1 MADVWVDASAW
12 VQAVGTIAAVVGAA
26 WVAAGKSRAARLRE
40 EADRRAA
47 AERETKALTA
57 SRTAAMN
64 LAILAVTQIHD
75 LHALLKDEARRGR
88 VQRVSPSRTLE
99 TNERLLTAFPIQSLN
114 DADAMVAFAFFPGA
128 LATAAEIYANL
139 EGPSGPVTPTR
150 SRARKC
156 SPSPRQMSL
165 LDRTAQR
172 RRRELRESLE
182 LDGATQGAGSPG
194 ARPEAAIRSS
204 L

>member
-1 MADVWVDASAW
+1 LADVWSDTSAW

-26 WVAAGKSRAARLRE
+26 WVAARESRESRVRD

-47 AERETKALTA
+47 AEREAKALGA

-64 LAILAVTQIHD
+64 LAILAVTQIHE
-75 LHALLKDEARRGR
+75 LHGLLKDEARRGR
-88 VQRVSPSRTLE
+88 IQRLSPSRILE

-139 EGPSGPVTPTR
+139 ETAVR
-150 SRARKC
+150 AADDASREEVFAEFAR
-156 SPSPRQMSL
+156 QIGQ

-172 RRRELRESLE
+172 RCRELRESLG
-182 LDGATQGAGSPG
+182 LDGVAHVAGTS
-194 ARPEAAIRSS
+194 
-204 L
+204 

>member
-1 MADVWVDASAW
+1 MADVWSDTSAW
-12 VQAVGTIAAVVGAA
+12 VQAVGTVAAVVGAA
-26 WVAAGKSRAARLRE
+26 WVAARESRESRVRE

-47 AERETKALTA
+47 AEREAKALGA

-64 LAILAVTQIHD
+64 LAILAVTQIHE
-75 LHALLKDEARRGR
+75 LHSLLKDEARRGR
-88 VQRVSPSRTLE
+88 IQRLSPSRILE

-139 EGPSGPVTPTR
+139 ETAVR
-150 SRARKC
+150 AADDASREEVFAEFAR
-156 SPSPRQMSL
+156 QIGQ

-172 RRRELRESLE
+172 RCRELRESLG
-182 LDGATQGAGSPG
+182 LDGVAHVAGTS
-194 ARPEAAIRSS
+194 
-204 L
+204 

>member
-1 MADVWVDASAW
+1 LADVWSDTSAW
-12 VQAVGTIAAVVGAA
+12 VQAVGTVAAVVGAA
-26 WVAAGKSRAARLRE
+26 WVAARESRESRVRE

-47 AERETKALTA
+47 AEREAKALGA

-64 LAILAVTQIHD
+64 LAILAVTQIHE
-75 LHALLKDEARRGR
+75 LHGLLKDEARRGR
-88 VQRVSPSRTLE
+88 IQRLSPSRILE

-139 EGPSGPVTPTR
+139 ETAVR
-150 SRARKC
+150 AADDASREEVFAEFAR
-156 SPSPRQMSL
+156 QIGQ

-172 RRRELRESLE
+172 RCRELRESLG
-182 LDGATQGAGSPG
+182 LDGVAHVAGTS
-194 ARPEAAIRSS
+194 
-204 L
+204 

>member
-1 MADVWVDASAW
+1 MADVWSDASAW

-26 WVAAGKSRAARLRE
+26 WVAARESRESRVRE
-40 EADRRAA
+40 EADRKAA
-47 AERETKALTA
+47 AEREAKALGA

-64 LAILAVTQIHD
+64 LAILAITQIHD
-75 LHALLKDEARRGR
+75 LHNLLKDEARRGR
-88 VQRVSPSRTLE
+88 VQRVSPSRILE

-139 EGPSGPVTPTR
+139 EAAVR
-150 SRARKC
+150 AADDASREEVFSDFA
-156 SPSPRQMSL
+156 RQMAQ

-172 RRRELRESLE
+172 RCRELRESLG
-182 LDGATQGAGSPG
+182 LDGETVAPSAG
-194 ARPEAAIRSS
+194 RP
-204 L
+204 